1 MLEYVRIFCSYVDM
15 LEHNIIYI
23 LYVYIIIFAS
33 SLSLFKLEYV
43 CVVSTFRVCCVDATV

>member
-1 MLEYVRIFCSYVDM
+1 MLQHVRIFCGYVDM

-43 CVVSTFRVCCVDATV
+43 CVVSTLRVCCVDAAL

>member
-1 MLEYVRIFCSYVDM
+1 MLEHVRIFCSYVNM
-15 LEHNIIYI
+15 FEHIIVYI
-23 LYVYIIIFAS
+23 LYVDIVIFAS